1 LKPDSESYH
10 LLLAQSYTNSQQLA
24 MAIRHYNKVLKINPK
39 NGKAREQLGQVRDIY
54 EQQQGN

>member
-1 LKPDSESYH
+1 
-10 LLLAQSYTNSQQLA
+10 
-24 MAIRHYNKVLKINPK
+24 VLKINPK